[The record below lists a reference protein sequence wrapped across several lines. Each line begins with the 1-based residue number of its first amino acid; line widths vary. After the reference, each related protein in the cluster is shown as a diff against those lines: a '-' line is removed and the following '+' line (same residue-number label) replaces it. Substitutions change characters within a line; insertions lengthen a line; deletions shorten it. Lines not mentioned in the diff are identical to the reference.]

1 MRNKLLVIIITF
13 VPLLHFISTVKNKL
27 VREFLVV

>member
-13 VPLLHFISTVKNKL
+13 ATLLHFISTVKNKL
-27 VREFLVV
+27 VREVLVV